1 MNFVIY
7 LALLVSLL
15 LSTIYRPV
23 IGLAGLLC
31 VQVLDFWG
39 QLSSPWLAENGKFT
53 NLYVVSL
60 IAIGLFRAQQY
71 SHERMK
77 GIPWVQILVIS
88 LWVEAGISLY
98 WSPAPKQGIE
108 EWGKYLPYMILHAVF
123 VPLLVRRPLDLQ
135 YGLSALLILGMA
147 LAILVN
153 AFVRWDHRFIVSFYN
168 PNEKFWNALA
178 FAQMAGYVTI
188 AASLLNHP
196 RSWYWGLLKGVAI
209 ASSVILVVQS
219 GTRGQFL
226 LMALLPIVFLPI
238 SRPIGSLK
246 TYVWGVLLIL
256 CLASAS
262 IFAYDTFT
270 QQDERWS
277 SGRFQSD
284 GEIRLMMTGRLLQ
297 HWLKASD
304 GDPAVFILGLGN
316 SASFSQRIV
325 GFYPHMMVP
334 EILGEEGLLGLSL
347 FGLAIWM
354 SICTMRTAYSL
365 SKDVPA
371 QRGILATLAA
381 SFTFAFLL
389 SFKQGSLL
397 SVSAELFSFAILI
410 EKQARLLTNEE
421 GGKIEEER
429 LKSIPVNEPSN
440 FRYSV

>member
-1 MNFVIY
+1 MNLAIY
-7 LALLVSLL
+7 MALLVSLL
-15 LSTIYRPV
+15 FGTIYRPV

-53 NLYVVSL
+53 NFYIVGL
-60 IAIGLFRAQQY
+60 IAIGLLRAQLD
-71 SHERMK
+71 SSERTR
-77 GIPWVQILVIS
+77 GVPWVQILVIC
-88 LWVEAGISLY
+88 LWIEAGISLY

-108 EWGKYLPYMILHAVF
+108 EWGKYLPYMILHAIF
-123 VPLLVRRPLDLQ
+123 VPLLVKRHIDLQ
-135 YGLSALLILGMA
+135 YGLSALLILGTA

-153 AFVRWDHRFIVSFYN
+153 AFVRWDHRYIVSFYN
-168 PNEKFWNALA
+168 PNERFWNALA

-188 AASLLNHP
+188 AAALLNHQ

-209 ASSVILVVQS
+209 ASCVILVVQS

-238 SRPIGSLK
+238 SRPVGNLK
-246 TYVWGVLLIL
+246 TYVWGALLLL

-262 IFAYDTFT
+262 IFAYDSFT

-277 SGRFQSD
+277 SDRFHSD
-284 GEIRLMMTGRLLQ
+284 GEIRLMMTGHLLQ

-304 GDPAVFILGLGN
+304 GDPAVVLLGLGN
-316 SASFSQRIV
+316 SAAFSQRIV

-334 EILGEEGLLGLSL
+334 EILGEEGILGLGL

-354 SICTMRTAYSL
+354 SLRAMRNAYRL
-365 SKDVPA
+365 SKHAPV
-371 QRGILATLAA
+371 QRGILATLAGC
-381 SFTFAFLL
+381 FTFAFLL

-397 SVSAELFSFAILI
+397 SVSAELFAFAILI
-410 EKQARLLTNEE
+410 EKQSFLLASEE
-421 GGKIEEER
+421 GGNIEEAPLEAR
-429 LKSIPVNEPSN
+429 PTN
-440 FRYSV
+440 

>member
-1 MNFVIY
+1 MNLAIY
-7 LALLVSLL
+7 LGLLVSLL
-15 LSTIYRPV
+15 LGTIYRPV

-53 NLYVVSL
+53 NLYVVGL
-60 IAIGLFRAQQY
+60 ITIGLLRAQQH
-71 SHERMK
+71 SHERIK
-77 GIPWVQILVIS
+77 GIPWVQILVIC
-88 LWVEAGISLY
+88 LWVESGISLF

-123 VPLLVRRPLDLQ
+123 VPLLVQRRLDLQ
-135 YGLSALLILGMA
+135 YGLSALLILGTA

-153 AFVRWDHRFIVSFYN
+153 VFVRWDHRFIVSFYN

-188 AASLLNHP
+188 AAALLNHR
-196 RSWYWGLLKGVAI
+196 RSWYWGILKGVAI

-226 LMALLPIVFLPI
+226 LMALLPVVFLPI
-238 SRPIGSLK
+238 SRPIGNLK

-262 IFAYDTFT
+262 IFAYDSFT

-316 SASFSQRIV
+316 SAAFSQRIV

-334 EILGEEGLLGLSL
+334 EILGEEGLLGFGL
-347 FGLAIWM
+347 FGFAIWM
-354 SICTMRTAYSL
+354 SIRSMRSAYRL
-365 SKDVPA
+365 SKDLPA

-410 EKQARLLTNEE
+410 EKQSRLLTNEE
-421 GGKIEEER
+421 SDCVEEEAP
-429 LKSIPVNEPSN
+429 KSIPVNQSSN